1 MSTGQMPVVVKKP
14 DSPEDWRRPIGMIM
28 ISMIRMIRM
37 TRSAE
42 AILKA
47 YKISS
52 PTKGGLNAIIV
63 AAIVT
68 ICATIAIPKAHAF
81 RGTWV
86 RPAPLNATDRNRQI
100 AATAIASG
108 TGTVQTQADEDD
120 DKDVPPGQ
128 VDKYVSVYRSMQKD
142 HGLTV
147 EQAAS
152 KQGMTVTQFRSLED
166 KIERDDTL
174 RERVRTALRKAA
186 NPAAKESDTDQ

>member
-1 MSTGQMPVVVKKP
+1 V
-14 DSPEDWRRPIGMIM
+14 
-28 ISMIRMIRM
+28 
-37 TRSAE
+37 
-42 AILKA
+42 KA

-52 PTKGGLNAIIV
+52 PISGGLSALI
-63 AAIVT
+63 AATVLV
-68 ICATIAIPKAHAF
+68 ICAAIAIPKARA
-81 RGTWV
+81 T
-86 RPAPLNATDRNRQI
+86 PASPTPPLTV
-100 AATAIASG
+100 IASG
-108 TGTVQTQADEDD
+108 TGTVQTEADEDD

-186 NPAAKESDTDQ
+186 NPNAKDTDQEQ

>member
-1 MSTGQMPVVVKKP
+1 M
-14 DSPEDWRRPIGMIM
+14 
-28 ISMIRMIRM
+28 
-37 TRSAE
+37 
-42 AILKA
+42 KA

-52 PTKGGLNAIIV
+52 PTKGGLSAIIMTAV
-63 AAIVT
+63 VIV
-68 ICATIAIPKAHAF
+68 CATTAIPKTRA
-81 RGTWV
+81 TLQSL
-86 RPAPLNATDRNRQI
+86 APLSATDSHRQI

-152 KQGMTVTQFRSLED
+152 KQGMTVAQFRSLED

-186 NPAAKESDTDQ
+186 NPNATDSEQ

>member
-1 MSTGQMPVVVKKP
+1 V
-14 DSPEDWRRPIGMIM
+14 
-28 ISMIRMIRM
+28 
-37 TRSAE
+37 
-42 AILKA
+42 KA

-52 PTKGGLNAIIV
+52 PISGGLSALI
-63 AAIVT
+63 AATVLV
-68 ICATIAIPKAHAF
+68 ICAAIAIPKARA
-81 RGTWV
+81 T
-86 RPAPLNATDRNRQI
+86 PASPTPLTL
-100 AATAIASG
+100 IASG
-108 TGTVQTQADEDD
+108 TGTVQTEADEDD
-120 DKDVPPGQ
+120 DKDVPPAQ

-186 NPAAKESDTDQ
+186 NPNAKDTDQEQ

>member
-1 MSTGQMPVVVKKP
+1 M
-14 DSPEDWRRPIGMIM
+14 
-28 ISMIRMIRM
+28 
-37 TRSAE
+37 
-42 AILKA
+42 KA

-52 PTKGGLNAIIV
+52 PISGGLSALI
-63 AAIVT
+63 AATVLV
-68 ICATIAIPKAHAF
+68 ICAAVAIPKARA
-81 RGTWV
+81 TSAS
-86 RPAPLNATDRNRQI
+86 PTPLTV
-100 AATAIASG
+100 IASG

-186 NPAAKESDTDQ
+186 NPNAKDTDQEQ

>member
-1 MSTGQMPVVVKKP
+1 MKT
-14 DSPEDWRRPIGMIM
+14 
-28 ISMIRMIRM
+28 
-37 TRSAE
+37 
-42 AILKA
+42 

-52 PTKGGLNAIIV
+52 PISGRLSLIA

-68 ICATIAIPKAHAF
+68 ICAMLSIPEARAIEIS
-81 RGTWV
+81 
-86 RPAPLNATDRNRQI
+86 PAPLSPDIHRECRAQVYPLMMLSASESRTPQS
-100 AATAIASG
+100 TA
-108 TGTVQTQADEDD
+108 DDDD

-152 KQGMTVTQFRSLED
+152 KQGMTVAQFRSLED

>member
-1 MSTGQMPVVVKKP
+1 MKTH
-14 DSPEDWRRPIGMIM
+14 
-28 ISMIRMIRM
+28 
-37 TRSAE
+37 
-42 AILKA
+42 
-47 YKISS
+47 KISS
-52 PTKGGLNAIIV
+52 PISGRLSLIA

-68 ICATIAIPKAHAF
+68 VCAMLTIPEASA
-81 RGTWV
+81 TV
-86 RPAPLNATDRNRQI
+86 RSPAPLSPDIQRESDNQVYPLILGASESRTPQS
-100 AATAIASG
+100 TA
-108 TGTVQTQADEDD
+108 DDDD

-152 KQGMTVTQFRSLED
+152 KQGMTVAQFRSLEG

-186 NPAAKESDTDQ
+186 NPAAKDTDSEQ

>member
-1 MSTGQMPVVVKKP
+1 MN
-14 DSPEDWRRPIGMIM
+14 I
-28 ISMIRMIRM
+28 
-37 TRSAE
+37 
-42 AILKA
+42 

-52 PTKGGLNAIIV
+52 PISGRLNVIA

-68 ICATIAIPKAHAF
+68 VCAMLAIPQARATGVSPTPLSPDNHREFHAQ
-81 RGTWV
+81 V
-86 RPAPLNATDRNRQI
+86 SPLRPLILSASESRTLQT
-100 AATAIASG
+100 TA
-108 TGTVQTQADEDD
+108 DDDD

-186 NPAAKESDTDQ
+186 NPTAKESDTDQ

>member
-1 MSTGQMPVVVKKP
+1 MV
-14 DSPEDWRRPIGMIM
+14 
-28 ISMIRMIRM
+28 
-37 TRSAE
+37 
-42 AILKA
+42 KA

-52 PTKGGLNAIIV
+52 PISGGLSALI
-63 AAIVT
+63 AATVLV
-68 ICATIAIPKAHAF
+68 ICAAIAIPKARA
-81 RGTWV
+81 TWQWQ
-86 RPAPLNATDRNRQI
+86 APVT
-100 AATAIASG
+100 TIASG
-108 TGTVQTQADEDD
+108 TGTVKTEADEDD

-186 NPAAKESDTDQ
+186 NPNAKDTDQEQ

>member
-1 MSTGQMPVVVKKP
+1 MK
-14 DSPEDWRRPIGMIM
+14 I
-28 ISMIRMIRM
+28 
-37 TRSAE
+37 
-42 AILKA
+42 

-52 PTKGGLNAIIV
+52 PISGRLNVIA

-68 ICATIAIPKAHAF
+68 VCAMLVIPQARAT
-81 RGTWV
+81 GVSPT
-86 RPAPLNATDRNRQI
+86 PLSPDIHREFHNQVSPLMPLILSASESRTLQT
-100 AATAIASG
+100 TA
-108 TGTVQTQADEDD
+108 DDDD

-186 NPAAKESDTDQ
+186 NPNAKDPDEAQ

>member
-1 MSTGQMPVVVKKP
+1 MKV
-14 DSPEDWRRPIGMIM
+14 
-28 ISMIRMIRM
+28 
-37 TRSAE
+37 
-42 AILKA
+42 

-52 PTKGGLNAIIV
+52 PISGRLSAIV
-63 AAIVT
+63 AAAVVLVCI
-68 ICATIAIPKAHAF
+68 AIAIPKARA
-81 RGTWV
+81 TWV
-86 RPAPLNATDRNRQI
+86 RPKPLTV
-100 AATAIASG
+100 IASG
-108 TGTVQTQADEDD
+108 SGTVKTEADEDD
-120 DKDVPPGQ
+120 DKDVPPVQ

-186 NPAAKESDTDQ
+186 NPNATDSEQ

>member
-1 MSTGQMPVVVKKP
+1 M
-14 DSPEDWRRPIGMIM
+14 
-28 ISMIRMIRM
+28 
-37 TRSAE
+37 
-42 AILKA
+42 KA

-52 PTKGGLNAIIV
+52 PISGGLSALI
-63 AAIVT
+63 AATVLV
-68 ICATIAIPKAHAF
+68 ICAAIAIPKARA
-81 RGTWV
+81 T
-86 RPAPLNATDRNRQI
+86 PASPTPLTV
-100 AATAIASG
+100 IASG
-108 TGTVQTQADEDD
+108 TGTVQTDADEDD
-120 DKDVPPGQ
+120 DKDVPPAQ

-186 NPAAKESDTDQ
+186 NPNAKDTDQEQ

>member
-1 MSTGQMPVVVKKP
+1 M
-14 DSPEDWRRPIGMIM
+14 
-28 ISMIRMIRM
+28 
-37 TRSAE
+37 
-42 AILKA
+42 KA

-52 PTKGGLNAIIV
+52 PISGGLSALT
-63 AAIVT
+63 AATVLV
-68 ICATIAIPKAHAF
+68 ICAAVAIPQASAIAIPETRA
-81 RGTWV
+81 TW
-86 RPAPLNATDRNRQI
+86 RLPTPPT
-100 AATAIASG
+100 TIASG
-108 TGTVQTQADEDD
+108 TGTVQTEADEDD

-152 KQGMTVTQFRSLED
+152 KQGMTVAQFRSLED

-186 NPAAKESDTDQ
+186 NPSAKDTDQEQ

>member
-1 MSTGQMPVVVKKP
+1 MKMY
-14 DSPEDWRRPIGMIM
+14 R
-28 ISMIRMIRM
+28 
-37 TRSAE
+37 
-42 AILKA
+42 
-47 YKISS
+47 ISS
-52 PTKGGLNAIIV
+52 PISGGFGAIAAAMVVIV
-63 AAIVT
+63 
-68 ICATIAIPKAHAF
+68 CAMVAIPQARA
-81 RGTWV
+81 TWGL
-86 RPAPLNATDRNRQI
+86 PAPLGTTDSHREFRSQVSPLI
-100 AATAIASG
+100 LSASESR
-108 TGTVQTQADEDD
+108 TLQTTADEDD

-186 NPAAKESDTDQ
+186 NPKATESEQ

>member
-1 MSTGQMPVVVKKP
+1 M
-14 DSPEDWRRPIGMIM
+14 
-28 ISMIRMIRM
+28 
-37 TRSAE
+37 
-42 AILKA
+42 KA

-52 PTKGGLNAIIV
+52 PISGSLSALI
-63 AAIVT
+63 AATVLV
-68 ICATIAIPKAHAF
+68 ICAAIAIPQASAIAIPET
-81 RGTWV
+81 R
-86 RPAPLNATDRNRQI
+86 ATLASPTPR
-100 AATAIASG
+100 TVIASG
-108 TGTVQTQADEDD
+108 TGTVQTDTDEDD

-186 NPAAKESDTDQ
+186 NPNAKDTDSEQ

>member
-1 MSTGQMPVVVKKP
+1 V
-14 DSPEDWRRPIGMIM
+14 
-28 ISMIRMIRM
+28 
-37 TRSAE
+37 
-42 AILKA
+42 KA

-52 PTKGGLNAIIV
+52 PISGGLSALI
-63 AAIVT
+63 AATVLV
-68 ICATIAIPKAHAF
+68 ICAAVAIPKARA
-81 RGTWV
+81 TSAS
-86 RPAPLNATDRNRQI
+86 PPPLTV
-100 AATAIASG
+100 IASG

-186 NPAAKESDTDQ
+186 NPNAKDTDQEQ

>member
-1 MSTGQMPVVVKKP
+1 V
-14 DSPEDWRRPIGMIM
+14 
-28 ISMIRMIRM
+28 
-37 TRSAE
+37 
-42 AILKA
+42 KA

-52 PTKGGLNAIIV
+52 PISGGLSALI
-63 AAIVT
+63 AATVLV
-68 ICATIAIPKAHAF
+68 ICAAIAIPKARA
-81 RGTWV
+81 T
-86 RPAPLNATDRNRQI
+86 PASPTPLTV
-100 AATAIASG
+100 IASG
-108 TGTVQTQADEDD
+108 TGTVQTEADEDD

-128 VDKYVSVYRSMQKD
+128 VDKYVGVYRSMQKD

-186 NPAAKESDTDQ
+186 NPNAKDTDQEQ

>member
-1 MSTGQMPVVVKKP
+1 LN
-14 DSPEDWRRPIGMIM
+14 I
-28 ISMIRMIRM
+28 
-37 TRSAE
+37 
-42 AILKA
+42 

-52 PTKGGLNAIIV
+52 PISGRLNVIA

-68 ICATIAIPKAHAF
+68 VCAMVAIPQARATGVSPTPLSPDIHRQFHAQ
-81 RGTWV
+81 V
-86 RPAPLNATDRNRQI
+86 SPLMPLILSASESRTLQT
-100 AATAIASG
+100 TA
-108 TGTVQTQADEDD
+108 DDDD

-186 NPAAKESDTDQ
+186 NPTAKESDTDQ